1 MMVILI
7 LAILAASLALTVI
20 FGARRATFALIAL
33 RPACDKTFD
42 GIKHLAASANGP
54 GAAFNLLVI
63 ALAALAVVRRPQALL
78 APPVIAW
85 GGVLLAAMA
94 SLLNSPNPAAGVRLL
109 LTLVTYGAV
118 LALPFALIESLGDA
132 MDCLKAALA
141 SSVIPAVVAII
152 EVLSTPSILLD
163 DERLESTFTH
173 PNILAFYLVGVLTL
187 ILFLMASRMVR
198 LSPRQARWLM
208 AYAGLLLILL
218 LATKTRSAWIAMVLI
233 LGGHAL
239 ANDRRWLWAIL
250 ALPLVLLIPGIGERV
265 LDLGGGNTNDAFA
278 NLNSYAW
285 RQLLWS
291 ETYEWLRQNPSLLFG
306 HGLDLYISYVP
317 LFFSRGANPEGVG
330 AHNAALQIYFEM
342 GLTGVAAFLA
352 VFITLFVQLAKR
364 MRADFPGALL
374 FMLLCAS
381 HMLVANSDNMLDY
394 LQFQWFF
401 WFTAGTVIA
410 STPLLQRAPVQAGL
424 RSPRHQG
431 QTSDRPTPARA

>member
-1 MMVILI
+1 MMVVFIVVL
-7 LAILAASLALTVI
+7 LVASLSLTRI
-20 FGARRATFALIAL
+20 FGVRRATLALITI

-42 GIKHLAASANGP
+42 GIKLLAGAANGP

-63 ALAALAVVRRPQALL
+63 TLAALACFNRPRALL

-85 GGVLLAAMA
+85 TGVLVAAIA
-94 SLLNSPNPAAGVRLL
+94 SLLHSPDPASGVRLL
-109 LTLVTYGAV
+109 LTLVTYAAV
-118 LALPFALIESLGDA
+118 LALPFALVESVGDA
-132 MDCLKAALA
+132 VDCLKAALA
-141 SSVIPAVVAII
+141 SSVITVAVATV
-152 EVLSTPSILLD
+152 EVLSTPAILLG

-187 ILFLMASRMVR
+187 ILFLMASHMVQ
-198 LSPRQARWLM
+198 LSSRHTRWLM
-208 AYAGLLLILL
+208 GYAGLLLILL

-239 ANDRRWLWAIL
+239 ATDRRWLWAIF
-250 ALPLVLLIPGIGERV
+250 ALPLVLLIPGVGERI
-265 LDLGGGNTNDAFA
+265 LDLGGGNTNDTFA

-342 GLTGVAAFLA
+342 GLTGVAAFAA
-352 VFITLFVQLAKR
+352 VFITLFIQLAKR
-364 MRADFPGALL
+364 LSADFPGAVL
-374 FMLLCAS
+374 FTLLCAS

-401 WFTAGTVIA
+401 WFTVGTVIA
-410 STPLLQRAPVQAGL
+410 STPFLQQATI
-424 RSPRHQG
+424 RTKRPSPRR
-431 QTSDRPTPARA
+431 QTPTPARA